1 MSPGPAVAR
10 GYGWQARVSYAIRSS
25 LRPKQ
30 HVACGLGGNALIF
43 SLSLVAVCTAW
54 YYVPIT
60 RPYFSLRY
68 QTFIKKSSS

>member
-30 HVACGLGGNALIF
+30 HVLTAVMERSKARMVKGLW
-43 SLSLVAVCTAW
+43 LVG
-54 YYVPIT
+54 
-60 RPYFSLRY
+60 
-68 QTFIKKSSS
+68 